1 MGCVQ
6 VKKIILLLL
15 LLSVMLSAC
24 SMETQIPE
32 STVKDAGITVED
44 DYVKSVWFTYYEL
57 SPMIKDKTESECKK
71 DIDAAFKKVKDMGFN
86 TVTVQVRPFADA
98 LYDSNYFPSSEYAVN
113 KQGDALDFD
122 PLSIMCE
129 MARKHSLR
137 IEAWVNPYRISNSD
151 DFEKLSDSN
160 IAKVWHNKKKTKSRV
175 YASKKGIFF
184 NPASDEV
191 TKLIVNGVK
200 EIVRNYA
207 VNAVHMDD
215 YFYPTTDKE
224 IDASEYEKEK
234 DKLSLGDFRR
244 NIVSNMI
251 KSVYTAVKSVNS
263 AVKFGIS
270 PASDIRKDTEELYA
284 DVGLWARDE
293 GYCDYICP
301 QVYFGFRNVNQPFMF
316 TVKKWVGM
324 TKCDLYVGLPLYKA
338 GRADK
343 YAAQNDKSIINE
355 FKNHDNII
363 ARQIT
368 YLSKLDEVKGFY
380 IFSYSSLSDEKCQK
394 EVENILKVMR

>member
-32 STVKDAGITVED
+32 STVKNAGITVED

-57 SPMIKDKTESECKK
+57 SPMIKGKTENECKK

-98 LYDSNYFPSSEYAVN
+98 LYDSNYFPSCEYAVN

-137 IEAWVNPYRISNSD
+137 IEAWVNPYRIRND
-151 DFEKLSDSN
+151 NDIKKLSSHH
-160 IAKVWHNKKKTKSRV
+160 IAKVWYQNKKTKTRI
-175 YASKKGIFF
+175 YRTKKGIYF

-200 EIVRNYA
+200 EIVSNYA
-207 VNAVHMDD
+207 VDAVHMDD

-244 NIVSNMI
+244 NKVSNMI
-251 KSVYTAVKSVNS
+251 KSVYAAVKSVNS

-343 YAAQNDKSIINE
+343 YAAQHDKSIINE